1 MAENGPSKLRDSEED
16 RESRTIKKVAFRA
29 FLLNLLLAGIK
40 GALAVSTGS
49 LAITAGAVDSATD
62 SVASAAVYGGVRVS
76 TRKSRKFPY
85 GLYKVE
91 NLISVVI
98 ALFIFL
104 AGYEIAR
111 EVLLGEKRAPDI
123 SPGVIGW
130 LAFTVLAIFLFGQ
143 YAMRVGKRTGS
154 PTMKAEGRHRQ
165 VDVLSSLVVLVSA
178 TLGYFGVELDFHGVT
193 VDRVGAVIV
202 LVFVGLAG
210 WDLLSSG
217 MRVLLDASVE
227 PETLN
232 RVKEIARSDPA
243 VTEVRREIARSD
255 PAVTE
260 VRDVSGRNAGRFR
273 FIEIEVSLRTG
284 DLDKAHHVSVALEKK
299 IKQEIEHIA
308 DVVIHYEPTSKTH
321 LIAAVPLSDT
331 SGKISDHFGDAPY
344 FAIVRVR
351 QSTGEVEK
359 QEILKNPHTEVEKG
373 KGIKVSEWLIS
384 HKADVVFTRE
394 DMDGRGP
401 SYALGSADVKL
412 RTTDEDDLDALIG
425 GLTEEKNAS

>member
-193 VDRVGAVIV
+193 VDRVGAVVV

-217 MRVLLDASVE
+217 MRVLLDASVG

-232 RVKEIARSDPA
+232 RV
-243 VTEVRREIARSD
+243 REIAESD